1 LEDRD
6 QQVLME
12 RIGGATLREIG
23 DRHDL
28 SHEAVRLIVVR
39 QARAYVNAIVVSM
52 WRAQKGGE
60 VLAFA
65 VPAGSADDQHA
76 AVQYFEWL
84 LGELRKRDD
93 VEPRVTYRPTPDGSF
108 AFAIEDVSFDPTGGD
123 R

>member
-1 LEDRD
+1 VEDRD

-12 RIGGATLREIG
+12 RVAGDSLRAIGA
-23 DRHDL
+23 RHDL

-39 QARAYVNAIVVSM
+39 QARKHVDQIVLDM
-52 WRAQKGGE
+52 WVAQKGGE

-65 VPAGSADDQHA
+65 VPAGDADDQHA

-84 LGELRKRDD
+84 LGELRDRDD